1 MRRLRYSV
9 PYIAGKN
16 LPKDSDPAPRGA
28 GQSCGTGRPN
38 WPNFNPP
45 APCGAGRG
53 RPFAVPTGGNFNPPA
68 PCGAGHSGMDA
79 QITMLISIHPPLAG
93 RDLAVHVNLFDQL
106 ISIHPPLAGRD
117 YAPTVRGTRNRY
129 FNPPAPC
136 GAGLPISSAQL
147 TTMKF
152 QSTRPL
158 RGGTTAHLPAAY
170 AGPISIHPP
179 LAGRDQPFLI
189 IYIRYLI
196 SIHPPLAGRDGYR
209 ISAFNVIQISI
220 HPPLA
225 GRDLYALLCPGH
237 TAISIHP
244 PLAGRDV

>member
-1 MRRLRYSV
+1 MGRDAGGRLLYRLAEIS
-9 PYIAGKN
+9 IH
-16 LPKDSDPAPRGA
+16 
-28 GQSCGTGRPN
+28 
-38 WPNFNPP
+38 PP
-45 APCGAGRG
+45 LAGRDIQ
-53 RPFAVPTGGNFNPPA
+53 
-68 PCGAGHSGMDA
+68 GMDA

-196 SIHPPLAGRDGYR
+196 SIHPPLAGRDRRAGR
-209 ISAFNVIQISI
+209 RDRDVHISI

-225 GRDLYALLCPGH
+225 GRDHLFRGRCLTPAHFNPPAPCGAGLKNLC
-237 TAISIHP
+237 
-244 PLAGRDV
+244 

>member
-1 MRRLRYSV
+1 MLYRLAEIS
-9 PYIAGKN
+9 IH
-16 LPKDSDPAPRGA
+16 
-28 GQSCGTGRPN
+28 
-38 WPNFNPP
+38 PP
-45 APCGAGRG
+45 LAGRDIQ
-53 RPFAVPTGGNFNPPA
+53 
-68 PCGAGHSGMDA
+68 GMDA

-196 SIHPPLAGRDGYR
+196 SIHPPLAGRDRRAGR
-209 ISAFNVIQISI
+209 RDRDVHISI

-225 GRDLYALLCPGH
+225 GRDHLFRGRCLTPAHFNPPAPCGAGLKNLC
-237 TAISIHP
+237 
-244 PLAGRDV
+244 